1 MKVAITGANG
11 FLGRYLMDA
20 FIEDG
25 HETIALVRNASA
37 LAHLTEN
44 HLLRV
49 HQMNYVSITEEI
61 EELKKGFGGIDL
73 FIHNAG
79 VTTSLHPQEYFD
91 INVSL
96 TEQLLR
102 SLKSTSLLSENG
114 KFIHISSYAAHGP
127 SNQEKPVSS
136 YGKSKKQAEAL
147 VEQSGLPFLIVRPT
161 AIYGAGDLAFLALF
175 KSAKKGVYP
184 LIKPAQKMSMIHAR
198 DLSSIIIK
206 QAETLQGFLHVSDGN
221 TYSHDDFRKAFSEA
235 LEVSVR
241 FLRIPPFLAKLSLWF
256 SDRWH
261 SLIGKRPTVTLE
273 KFNEISQDWDLH
285 SDSKLH
291 HAQVSNA
298 LTLKQGFENAYAF
311 YQENH
316 LI

>member
-11 FLGRYLMDA
+11 FLGRYLVDA
-20 FIEDG
+20 FVEDG
-25 HETIALVRNASA
+25 NETIALVRNASS
-37 LAHLTEN
+37 LANLTEN
-44 HLLRV
+44 PLLRV
-49 HQMNYVSITEEI
+49 HQIDYASIAEEI
-61 EELKKGFGGIDL
+61 EELTKVVGQIDL

-79 VTTSLHPQEYFD
+79 VTTSLHIQEYFEV
-91 INVSL
+91 NVSL
-96 TEQLLR
+96 TKQLLH
-102 SLKSTSLLSENG
+102 SLKNTSLLSGNG

-127 SNQEKPVSS
+127 SNEKNPISS
-136 YGKSKKQAEAL
+136 YGQSKKEAEAL
-147 VEQSGLPFLIVRPT
+147 VKQSGLPFLIVRPT

-175 KSAKKGVYP
+175 KSVKKGVYP
-184 LIKPAQKMSMIHAR
+184 LVKPAQKMSMIHAR
-198 DLSSIIIK
+198 DLSSTIK
-206 QAETLQGFLHVSDGN
+206 KEADNLQGILHVSDGN

-235 LEVSVR
+235 LEVRIR
-241 FLRIPPFLAKLSLWF
+241 FWRIPSFLAKSSLWF

-261 SLIGKRPTVTLE
+261 SLIGRRPTVTLE

-285 SDSKLH
+285 GDSKLH